1 MAINF
6 RERRRFLKSAALL
19 ALASNSASLMA
30 AKLGQPIKKAIP
42 SSGEKLAV
50 VGMGTSRTFVNPDDA
65 AFQQQLL
72 EVLDI
77 FFSAGGQLLDSSPMY
92 GPAESIIGQLLPKL
106 DNTGELFAAT
116 KVWTRGEQAG
126 IEQMQDSMRKMSV
139 PFMDLMQIHNL
150 KDWQT
155 HLKTLRAW
163 KEQGKIR
170 YLGITT
176 SHGRFHSELIDIMRK
191 EPLDFVQLSY
201 NIMDREAEQVLLPMA
216 QDKGIAT
223 LINRPYQRGDLFSR
237 SRGKPLP
244 AVAEELQCTSWAQL
258 FLKWILGHPATN
270 CVIPASS
277 KPKHVRDNMAAGFG
291 VLPDASQRQ
300 QILNTFNA
308 F

>member
-1 MAINF
+1 MSVTSN
-6 RERRRFLKSAALL
+6 ERRRFLKSATLL
-19 ALASNSASLMA
+19 AMA
-30 AKLGQPIKKAIP
+30 ASSPSLLAADLPPRIKKTIQ

-50 VGMGTSRTFVNPDDA
+50 VGMGTSRTFVNPNDA
-65 AFQQQLL
+65 DFQQQLL
-72 EVLDI
+72 EVLRI
-77 FFSAGGQLLDSSPMY
+77 FFSEGGQLLDSSPMY
-92 GPAESIIGQLLPKL
+92 GPAESIVGKLLPQL
-106 DNTGELFAAT
+106 DNTDDLFAAT

-139 PFMDLMQIHNL
+139 PVMDLMQIHNL

-155 HLKTLRAW
+155 HLKTLREW

-176 SHGRFHSELIDIMRK
+176 SHGRYHGELIDIMRT

-223 LINRPYQRGDLFSR
+223 LINRPYQRGELFSR

-244 AVAEELQCTSWAQL
+244 SIAEELQCSSWGQL
-258 FLKWILGHPATN
+258 YLKWILGHPAAT
-270 CVIPASS
+270 CVIPATS
-277 KPKHVRDNMAAGFG
+277 KPKHVRDNMGAGFG
-291 VLPDASQRQ
+291 VLPDESQRQ
-300 QILNTFNA
+300 QILKTFNA
-308 F
+308 L

>member
-1 MAINF
+1 MSPTSND
-6 RERRRFLKSAALL
+6 RRDFIKSAALL
-19 ALASNSASLMA
+19 ALAANVPPLMA
-30 AKLGQPIKKAIP
+30 ADTLLPIKKAIP
-42 SSGEKLAV
+42 SSGERLAV
-50 VGMGTSRTFVNPDDA
+50 IGMGTSRTFVNPNDSE
-65 AFQQQLL
+65 FQQQLL
-72 EVLDI
+72 EVLNI
-77 FFSAGGQLLDSSPMY
+77 FFSEGGQLLDSSPMY
-92 GPAESIIGQLLPKL
+92 GPAESIVGQLLPKL
-106 DNTGELFAAT
+106 DNTGDLFAAT

-126 IEQMQDSMRKMSV
+126 IEQMQDSMRKMSAPV
-139 PFMDLMQIHNL
+139 MDLMQIHNL

-155 HLKTLRAW
+155 HLKTLREW

-176 SHGRFHSELIDIMRK
+176 SHGRFHSELIDIMRN

-216 QDKGIAT
+216 RDKGIAT

-244 AVAEELQCTSWAQL
+244 AIAQDLQCTSWGQL
-258 FLKWILGHPATN
+258 FLKWILGHPAAN

-291 VLPDASQRQ
+291 ALPDAAQRQ
-300 QILNTFNA
+300 KILDTFNA
-308 F
+308 L

>member
-1 MAINF
+1 MSLMSID
-6 RERRRFLKSAALL
+6 RRRFLKNAAML
-19 ALASNSASLMA
+19 AIAGNNPALFA
-30 AKLGQPIKKAIP
+30 AEEPVRIRKIIP

-50 VGMGTSRTFVNPDDA
+50 VGMGTSRTFINPDDA

-72 EVLDI
+72 EVLRI
-77 FFSAGGQLLDSSPMY
+77 FFSNGGQLLDSSPMY
-92 GPAESIIGQLLPKL
+92 GPAESIVGQLLPKL
-106 DNTGELFAAT
+106 DNAGDLFAAT

-126 IEQMQDSMRKMSV
+126 IEQMRESMRKMSV
-139 PFMDLMQIHNL
+139 PVMDLMQIHNL

-155 HLKTLRAW
+155 HLKTLREW

-170 YLGITT
+170 YLGVTT

-223 LINRPYQRGDLFSR
+223 LINRPYQRGELFSR

-244 AVAEELQCTSWAQL
+244 AVAEELHCTSWGQL
-258 FLKWILGHPATN
+258 YLKWILGHPAAT

-277 KPKHVRDNMAAGFG
+277 KPKHTRDNMGAGFAE
-291 VLPDASQRQ
+291 LPDQTQRK
-300 QILNTFNA
+300 QILQAFNSL
-308 F
+308 